1 MGSQSKQYVEA
12 LLLDINIL
20 CLIIERNRK
29 QHSRTSYFRRLDML
43 TRSLKRFNV
52 VKMDASQENNFT
64 SLSEKYDAVGNER
77 DRIVSL
83 LERYK
88 GVHKRRG
95 AKSKIEEEQW
105 SISVATKD
113 GECEYECTFMID
125 LKHLHAALTLHL
137 PEILSRIT
145 FAASSLY
152 TELSRGY
159 FAPLCTVALAC
170 ISRIRVL
177 ILRMGRDIYSILQQ
191 TMGMLENDFL
201 ATVSKG
207 GDLEKQTD
215 LTVQSVKNLICGWK
229 VQPDLLNNFM
239 DVDYKDHLVEMGKR
253 KLQKVMQR
261 GESNGSFTTDNY
273 DSENVED
280 VGSKEDESLAIERNE
295 EDIVGE
301 LVDVSGTKPQSFRD
315 EELVATC
322 VPEKKESGDRN
333 LEIVVLMKE
342 KFKSIKPKKR
352 KNDNNANEEILII
365 EKRAKV
371 NKTSTKAEKKRKK
384 KKRSKDVIDAI
395 FDGF

>member
-1 MGSQSKQYVEA
+1 M
-12 LLLDINIL
+12 
-20 CLIIERNRK
+20 LI
-29 QHSRTSYFRRLDML
+29 
-43 TRSLKRFNV
+43 RSLKRYNV
-52 VKMDASQENNFT
+52 VRIDSQEKKST
-64 SLSEKYDAVGNER
+64 SLSEKYDAVGNEK

-88 GVHKRRG
+88 GVYKRRG

-105 SISVATKD
+105 SLSAAEKK
-113 GECEYECTFMID
+113 ECECAFMID
-125 LKHLHAALTLHL
+125 LKHLHAALTMYL

-177 ILRMGRDIYSILQQ
+177 ILRMGRDVYSILQQ
-191 TMGMLENDFL
+191 TTGWLENDFL

-207 GDLEKQTD
+207 GDLEKQTE
-215 LTVQSVKNLICGWK
+215 LSVQSVKNFICGWK
-229 VQPDLLNNFM
+229 VEPNLLNNNFM

-261 GESNGSFTTDNY
+261 GESNSSFTTDKY
-273 DSENVED
+273 DSENLG
-280 VGSKEDESLAIERNE
+280 GSKEDELPATERTK

-301 LVDVSGTKPQSFRD
+301 LVDVSGNKPQHFRD
-315 EELVATC
+315 EELVADC
-322 VPEKKESGDRN
+322 IPEKKENGDRN

-342 KFKSIKPKKR
+342 KSKSIKPKKR
-352 KNDNNANEEILII
+352 KNDNDASEEILNI

-371 NKTSTKAEKKRKK
+371 SKISTKAEKKRKK
-384 KKRSKDVIDAI
+384 KKRSNDVIDAI